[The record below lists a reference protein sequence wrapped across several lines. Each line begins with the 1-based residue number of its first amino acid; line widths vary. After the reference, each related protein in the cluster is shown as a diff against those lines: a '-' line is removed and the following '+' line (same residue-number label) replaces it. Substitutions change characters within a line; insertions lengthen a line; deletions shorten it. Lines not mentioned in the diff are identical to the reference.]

1 MDACERRAISNLL
14 ARLADGDRDA
24 FAPLFDRLWPI
35 VRAFA
40 GRVLGHDAD
49 ADDVAQRSL
58 VSVFARAN
66 EYDAARDGV
75 AWTLGITVWE
85 CRTSRRARER
95 RRESDEPIEIVSTS
109 ASPEDAMITADILS
123 AFDAVAGTL
132 AAEDRAA
139 LGIDDPDDDTL
150 VAPATLRKR
159 RQRALVRLRH
169 AWSRLH
175 GSR

>member
-1 MDACERRAISNLL
+1 MDACERRAISILV

-24 FAPLFDRLWPI
+24 FAPVFDRLWPV

-40 GRVLGHDAD
+40 ERVLGHDAD
-49 ADDVAQRSL
+49 ADDVAQRAL
-58 VSVFARAN
+58 VSVFSRAS
-66 EYDAARDGV
+66 EYDGSRDAV
-75 AWTLGITVWE
+75 AWALGITAWE

-95 RRESDEPIEIVSTS
+95 RRESDEPVEPMSS
-109 ASPEDAMITADILS
+109 SPSPEDAMITADIVS

-132 AAEDRAA
+132 APEDRAA
-139 LGIDDPDDDTL
+139 LGIDDTDGD

>member
-1 MDACERRAISNLL
+1 MDAHERRAISIMM

-49 ADDVAQRSL
+49 ADDVAQRAL
-58 VSVFARAN
+58 VSVFARAG
-66 EYDAARDGV
+66 EYDAARDGL
-75 AWTLGITVWE
+75 AWALGITAWE
-85 CRTSRRARER
+85 CRTNRRARER
-95 RRESDEPIEIVSTS
+95 RRESGEAVELESPSP
-109 ASPEDAMITADILS
+109 SPEDALIGADILR
-123 AFDAVAGTL
+123 AFDEVAGSL
-132 AAEDRAA
+132 APDDRAA
-139 LGIDDPDDDTL
+139 LGIDEANEE

>member
-1 MDACERRAISNLL
+1 MDADERRAISTMM

-24 FAPLFDRLWPI
+24 FAPLFDRLWPT

-49 ADDVAQRSL
+49 ADDVAQRAL
-58 VSVFARAN
+58 VSVFARAS
-66 EYDAARDGV
+66 EYDATRDGV
-75 AWTLGITVWE
+75 AWALGITAWE
-85 CRTSRRARER
+85 CRTIRRARER
-95 RRESDEPIEIVSTS
+95 RRESGEPVELASP
-109 ASPEDAMITADILS
+109 APSPEDALITADILR
-123 AFDAVAGTL
+123 AFDDVAGTL

-139 LGIDDPDDDTL
+139 LGIDDPNEPE

>member
-1 MDACERRAISNLL
+1 MDACERRAISTIM

-49 ADDVAQRSL
+49 ADDVAQRAL
-58 VSVFARAN
+58 VSVFARAS
-66 EYDAARDGV
+66 EYDPVRDGL
-75 AWTLGITVWE
+75 AWALGITAWE
-85 CRTSRRARER
+85 CRTARRARER
-95 RRESDEPIEIVSTS
+95 RRESSTPVEL
-109 ASPEDAMITADILS
+109 ASPSPTPEDAMITADILR
-123 AFDAVAGTL
+123 AFDDVAGTL
-132 AAEDRAA
+132 APEDRAA
-139 LGIDDPDDDTL
+139 LGIGDSNDSE

>member
-1 MDACERRAISNLL
+1 MDASERRVISTMM

-24 FAPLFDRLWPI
+24 FAPLFDRLWPL

-49 ADDVAQRSL
+49 ADDVAQRAL
-58 VSVFARAN
+58 VSVFARAS
-66 EYDAARDGV
+66 EYDPARDGV
-75 AWTLGITVWE
+75 AWALGIAGWE
-85 CRTSRRARER
+85 CRTVRRRAQR
-95 RRESDEPIEIVSTS
+95 RRETGDAVELAS
-109 ASPEDAMITADILS
+109 AMPSPEDVVITADILG

-132 AAEDRAA
+132 TPDDRAA
-139 LGIDDPDDDTL
+139 LGLGDDEPDI
-150 VAPATLRKR
+150 APATLRKR

>member
-1 MDACERRAISNLL
+1 MDACERRAISTIM

-49 ADDVAQRSL
+49 ADDVAQRAL
-58 VSVFARAN
+58 VSVFARAS
-66 EYDAARDGV
+66 EYDPVRDGL
-75 AWTLGITVWE
+75 AWALGITAWE
-85 CRTSRRARER
+85 CRTARRARER
-95 RRESDEPIEIVSTS
+95 RRESREPIEL
-109 ASPEDAMITADILS
+109 ASPSPTPEDAMITADILH

-132 AAEDRAA
+132 APEDRAA
-139 LGIDDPDDDTL
+139 LGIEDSNESE

>member
-1 MDACERRAISNLL
+1 MDACERRALSTLL

-24 FAPLFDRLWPI
+24 FSPVFDRLWPI

-49 ADDVAQRSL
+49 ADDVAQRAL
-58 VSVFARAN
+58 VSVFARAS
-66 EYDAARDGV
+66 EYDATRDGV
-75 AWTLGITVWE
+75 AWALGITAWE

-95 RRESDEPIEIVSTS
+95 RRESDEPLEIASTS
-109 ASPEDAMITADILS
+109 PSPEDAMITADILT

-132 AAEDRAA
+132 APEDRAA
-139 LGIDDPDDDTL
+139 LGIDDDDGS

>member
-1 MDACERRAISNLL
+1 MDASERRVVSIMM

-24 FAPLFDRLWPI
+24 FAPLFDRLWPV

-40 GRVLGHDAD
+40 GRVLGHDAE
-49 ADDVAQRSL
+49 ADDVAQRAL
-58 VSVFARAN
+58 VSVFARAS
-66 EYDAARDGV
+66 EYDPVRDGL
-75 AWTLGITVWE
+75 AWALGIAGWE
-85 CRTSRRARER
+85 CRTSRRRAQR
-95 RRESDEPIEIVSTS
+95 RRETGEDIELRSPMP
-109 ASPEDAMITADILS
+109 SPEDAMITADILA

-132 AAEDRAA
+132 APEDRAA
-139 LGIDDPDDDTL
+139 LGLADGDDEPEL
-150 VAPATLRKR
+150 APAALRKR

>member
-1 MDACERRAISNLL
+1 MDACERRALSTLL

-49 ADDVAQRSL
+49 ADDVAQRAL
-58 VSVFARAN
+58 VSVFARAG
-66 EYDAARDGV
+66 EYDSTRDGV
-75 AWTLGITVWE
+75 AWALGITAWE
-85 CRTSRRARER
+85 CRTSRRTRER
-95 RRESDEPIEIVSTS
+95 RRESAEPIEIASTS
-109 ASPEDAMITADILS
+109 PSPEDAMITADILS
-123 AFDAVAGTL
+123 AFDVVAGTL
-132 AAEDRAA
+132 APEDRAA
-139 LGIDDPDDDTL
+139 LGIDDGDGTS